1 MRHSSLI
8 CALLATSLS
17 FCAPQA
23 APAPSTIAIKNFN
36 FSPVTQ
42 DVTVGSTVTW
52 HNDDGEPHTVVGI
65 DGSFRSAALDTGES
79 FAFKFTKAGV
89 YKYICSIHPRMTG
102 TITVK

>member
-1 MRHSSLI
+1 MRYPSLL
-8 CALLATSLS
+8 CALVATSLS

-23 APAPSTIAIKNFN
+23 APAPSTIAIKNLN
-36 FSPVTQ
+36 FSPLAPKVTA
-42 DVTVGSTVTW
+42 GATVTW
-52 HNDDGEPHTVVGI
+52 QNNDGEPHTVVSV

-79 FAFKFTKAGV
+79 FTFKFTKAGV